1 MHALRPRSVL
11 AAIALLLATTL
22 LAQNDLSQRSELI
35 ENLLKSGEFEKA
47 EPLVRE
53 CLRQVPHEIHFLGQL
68 EMSLNG
74 QGKYAEADKVAASV
88 RQIWKRE
95 YKEQWIANGSPV
107 AEASWARVMISS
119 RDYYVIGTE
128 YFMPHLVGGDPAA
141 KDKTFTLM
149 ADYKVIALPKRKD
162 DVSRIFMLD
171 KTASEKHYFLEE
183 FSAKAILMVATY
195 GNEKPDIRTLT
206 KVVADYLDK
215 GQTDGPGFYPGRL

>member
-1 MHALRPRSVL
+1 MSRHQSRKEMIFPRH
-11 AAIALLLATTL
+11 
-22 LAQNDLSQRSELI
+22 RSWI

-53 CLRQVPHEIHFLGQL
+53 CLRQVPHEIYFLGQL

-74 QGKYAEADKVAASV
+74 QGKYAEADQVAAHV
-88 RQIWKRE
+88 RQVWKSE

-107 AEASWARVMISS
+107 AEASWARIMISL

-128 YFMPHLVGGDPAA
+128 YFMPHPVGGNPAA
-141 KDKTFTLM
+141 KDKTLTLM
-149 ADYKVIALPKRKD
+149 AEYKVIALPKRKD
-162 DVSRIFMLD
+162 GVSRIFMLD
-171 KTASEKHYFLEE
+171 KAAFEKHYFLEE

-215 GQTDGPGFYPGRL
+215 GRTDGPGFYPGRP